1 MAEYD
6 AVVVGAG
13 PNGLVAAITLARAR
27 RRVLVIEANE
37 TVGGGARSGA
47 LTLPGYVHD
56 LGSAVHPFGV
66 GSPILRSMPLARYGL
81 EWIQPPAPLAHP
93 FDDGTAAVLHR
104 SLHATAAGLGPD
116 GGAYRWLMG
125 QVVSDWPRIRPA
137 ILGPLRPPRH
147 PLALARFG
155 TRAIWPAHLL
165 ARTLFRGEQAR
176 GLLAGLCAH
185 ACLPLEWPATTA
197 VGLVLGS
204 LAHTVGW
211 PIPRGGAQRIA
222 DALAAYLRDLGG
234 EIVTRQRVERL
245 EDLPP
250 AGAILCDVTPRQLL
264 RLADDRLPAG
274 YRRALERYRYGPGV
288 FKLDWA
294 LEAPIPW
301 KAPTCLAAG
310 TIHLG
315 PTLEEIAAS
324 ERALWHG
331 LPPDRPYVL
340 LSQPTLFDPGRAPA
354 GKHIAW
360 AYCHVPN
367 GSTADMTAAI
377 EAQVERFAPGFRSR
391 ILTRSASGPAAMEAS
406 NANLVGGD
414 IAGGASD
421 LRQLFFRPTV
431 SLTPYATP
439 VKGLY
444 LCSSSTP
451 PGAGVHGLCGYH
463 AARVALHA
471 PP

>member
-104 SLHATAAGLGPD
+104 SLRATAAGLGPD
-116 GGAYRWLMG
+116 GAAYRWLMG
-125 QVVSDWPRIRPA
+125 QVVADWPRIRPA

-147 PLALARFG
+147 PLALVRFG

-165 ARTLFRGEQAR
+165 TRTLFRGEKAR

-211 PIPRGGAQRIA
+211 PIPREGAQRIS

-234 EIVTRQRVERL
+234 EIVTGQRVERL

-250 AGAILCDVTPRQLL
+250 ARTILCDVTPRQLL
-264 RLADDRLPAG
+264 RLAGDRLPSG
-274 YRRALERYRYGPGV
+274 YRHALERYRYGPGV

-301 KAPTCLAAG
+301 RAPACLAAG

-324 ERALWHG
+324 ERAPWRG
-331 LPPDRPYVL
+331 VPPDRPYVL
-340 LSQPTLFDPGRAPA
+340 LSQPTLFDPSRAPA
-354 GKHIAW
+354 GKHTAW

-377 EAQVERFAPGFRSR
+377 EAQVERFAPGFHSR
-391 ILTRSASGPAAMEAS
+391 IVARSARGPAAMEAS

-431 SLTPYATP
+431 GLTPYATP

-463 AARVALHA
+463 AARAALRA